1 MLLKKF
7 LKQKKLTQK
16 QFSERIGITSSAI
29 NQYCSGR
36 RKPLPNIMER
46 IIDAT
51 NGEVTPN
58 DFYNIDKL
66 VVSPLKPLQNPKE
79 TPRKS
84 HITKQTENTFS
95 VCSGANR

>member
-16 QFSERIGITSSAI
+16 QFSKRVGITSSAI

-51 NGEVTPN
+51 SGEVTPN

-66 VVSPLKPLQNPKE
+66 AINLLKPLENPKK
-79 TPRKS
+79 TPKKP
-84 HITKQTENTFS
+84 HITKQTEHVLS
-95 VCSGANR
+95 VFRG